1 MNCNNFKTIFI
12 SRLDKK
18 LDKQMA
24 FSTALVTT
32 YFALLPLEVVD
43 YIWSFNHPWA
53 ASVIQQKFRE
63 CFEKKVCDICEL
75 FNFASFKCN
84 LNVSM
89 SNFSIFYKNKILKR
103 EDVFKTLT
111 LCNCCP
117 RHQINKPKT
126 LQKWINTEFHETQD
140 TDCDCQCRHLSRF
153 ICREIE
159 D

>member
-1 MNCNNFKTIFI
+1 
-12 SRLDKK
+12 
-18 LDKQMA
+18 MA
-24 FSTALVTT
+24 FSSSLATT

-43 YIWSFNHPWA
+43 YIWSFNHYWGA
-53 ASVIQQKFRE
+53 LVIQKKFKG
-63 CFEKKVCDICEL
+63 CFEKKVGDVSAL
-75 FNFASFKCN
+75 VNFAFIKCN
-84 LNVSM
+84 LSSSM
-89 SNFSIFYKNKILKR
+89 SNFSIFYKNKILKK

-111 LCNCCP
+111 LCNCCT

-153 ICREIE
+153 LCREIE